1 MCYGGL
7 NAKYILRDIEAR
19 VKPVAFAADKSET
32 PDKGLWE
39 RGLGGLIPWLWR
51 WRRKEI
57 VHG

>member
-7 NAKYILRDIEAR
+7 DAKYILRDIEAR

-32 PDKGLWE
+32 PHKGLWE
-39 RGLGGLIPWLWR
+39 RFGPLIPALMQWL
-51 WRRKEI
+51 RKGL